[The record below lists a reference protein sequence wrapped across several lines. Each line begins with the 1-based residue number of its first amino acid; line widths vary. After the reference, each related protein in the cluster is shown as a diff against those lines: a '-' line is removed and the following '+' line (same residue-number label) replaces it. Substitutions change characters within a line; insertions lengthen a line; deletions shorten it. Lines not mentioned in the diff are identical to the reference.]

1 MKQTVNKIGLIL
13 LLGLAGSLDSDSAK
27 APRTPQITLLRTPHG
42 GIQPQT
48 VLDRNAVLH
57 MIYFQGDASA
67 GDIQYVWRKPGA
79 RDFCEPIRVNT
90 TPASAVAIGTVRGP
104 QIAVGRNGNVYVI
117 WFGSRKPSDASGA
130 SMPVFF
136 SRLNDSRT
144 AFEPQ
149 RDLMRYAKGGDGG
162 LSIAADARG
171 NVYAAWHATG
181 SEPGEAHRR
190 VYLARS
196 T

>member
-1 MKQTVNKIGLIL
+1 MAALVFGD
-13 LLGLAGSLDSDSAK
+13 LLGV
-27 APRTPQITLLRTPHG
+27 TP
-42 GIQPQT
+42 
-48 VLDRNAVLH
+48 
-57 MIYFQGDASA
+57 
-67 GDIQYVWRKPGA
+67 
-79 RDFCEPIRVNT
+79 

-104 QIAVGRNGNVYVI
+104 QIAVGRNGSVYVI

-149 RDLMRYAKGGDGG
+149 RNLMQYAKGGDGG

-171 NVYAAWHATG
+171 NVYAAWHAT
-181 SEPGEAHRR
+181 
-190 VYLARS
+190 
-196 T
+196 